1 MTDLNFGDIVE
12 TNFVYSKDSVD
23 KRQYGQ
29 SQIKSNGNP
38 AVYHPGDT
46 VHLPF
51 ASGETSTIYA
61 MGQAWSANQ
70 SGISPV

>member
-1 MTDLNFGDIVE
+1 MSDLNFGDIVE
-12 TNFVYSKDSVD
+12 TNFIYSDRSIE
-23 KRQYGQ
+23 KREYGQ
-29 SQIKSNGNP
+29 SQIKVNGNP

-61 MGQAWSANQ
+61 IGQAWLAAQ
-70 SGISPV
+70 SGVGPA

>member
-1 MTDLNFGDIVE
+1 MSNLNFGDIVE
-12 TNFVYSKDSVD
+12 TNFNYSNRSVE
-23 KRQYGQ
+23 KREYGR
-29 SQIKSNGNP
+29 SEIKANGNP

-61 MGQAWSANQ
+61 MGQAWLAAQ
-70 SGISPV
+70 SGVGPA